1 MNRSFSSQRR
11 QSDIGGDCV
20 YRRCANIASNRSLG
34 KGRVRKVGG
43 ESNRRIDRRARSSAG
58 QGERV
63 GDLDSLVPF
72 AIGTAPRRPTSA
84 LDMDDNLYTPP
95 KSPVGDPVPPRIQSR
110 RDPSLI
116 WRVIFLCLFAALNFY
131 FALPGRGN
139 ISYLVLGCLCL
150 VSAGLLLRL
159 SPWSRYPLVVA
170 TLIMGAA
177 LIDGIHNYAA
187 NSALSKR
194 PPQQQVISWLIPLV
208 PTVLLVACCA
218 YARRLSRRV

>member
-1 MNRSFSSQRR
+1 MGATPCRSTSS
-11 QSDIGGDCV
+11 
-20 YRRCANIASNRSLG
+20 
-34 KGRVRKVGG
+34 
-43 ESNRRIDRRARSSAG
+43 
-58 QGERV
+58 
-63 GDLDSLVPF
+63 
-72 AIGTAPRRPTSA
+72 
-84 LDMDDNLYTPP
+84 LDMDDNIYAPP
-95 KSPVGDPVPPRIQSR
+95 KSPLGDPVPPGPQTR
-110 RDPSLI
+110 RNPAFI
-116 WRVIFLCLFAALNFY
+116 WRVTFLCLFAALNFY

-208 PTVLLVACCA
+208 PTVLLVACCT